1 MEVWWSA
8 YCWVLDNFDS
18 IDFVAVVADIAAV
31 AAVAA
36 VALVFSYTTQILHE
50 VALHSI
56 PFCAS
61 LLDCYII
68 VELLPHTSF
77 DLMYK
82 SFQVFHVVYIIH
94 FLPR

>member
-1 MEVWWSA
+1 MEVCSSA
-8 YCWVLDNFDS
+8 YCCILDNFYS
-18 IDFVAVVADIAAV
+18 IDFVADVADVAAV

-68 VELLPHTSF
+68 V
-77 DLMYK
+77 
-82 SFQVFHVVYIIH
+82 
-94 FLPR
+94 